1 MARRSA
7 GAKPL
12 KLVPGAGP
20 SPAAESDHP
29 ARWARPHVRT
39 IAITSGKGGV
49 GKSHFA
55 VNLAVALGTL
65 GARVLLVDADLGEPS
80 LDLLLGVHP
89 RHDLQHWLCG
99 EKNLEDLVVDGPA
112 GVRLVPGGTGA
123 PELAELDDY
132 RRECLLRGL
141 GQLEADVDLI
151 LLDTAS
157 GVTRQSVAFALAA
170 DETVVLTTPEMPAFA
185 DAYALVKRLAQS
197 GIAQPPHL
205 VVSMAAGPDEAEET
219 AHRIRVVARRFLQMD
234 LSSWGAVPLDAA
246 VPRAARLQE
255 PVVTA
260 FPDAPA
266 AGAYRAMAAE
276 LWPPRDPQST
286 DRPEV
291 PFRLEA

>member
-1 MARRSA
+1 
-7 GAKPL
+7 
-12 KLVPGAGP
+12 
-20 SPAAESDHP
+20 
-29 ARWARPHVRT
+29 
-39 IAITSGKGGV
+39 
-49 GKSHFA
+49 
-55 VNLAVALGTL
+55 
-65 GARVLLVDADLGEPS
+65 
-80 LDLLLGVHP
+80 
-89 RHDLQHWLCG
+89 
-99 EKNLEDLVVDGPA
+99 
-112 GVRLVPGGTGA
+112 
-123 PELAELDDY
+123 
-132 RRECLLRGL
+132 
-141 GQLEADVDLI
+141 
-151 LLDTAS
+151 
-157 GVTRQSVAFALAA
+157 
-170 DETVVLTTPEMPAFA
+170 MPAFA
-185 DAYALVKRLAQS
+185 DAYALVKRLSQA